1 MRSLHSDVEQRGT
14 RIFELV
20 DKHPERIFS
29 KAGFYQR
36 LMTLSMRDERFKTQ
50 LFRFVAVLPS
60 LRGSHEIIQHL
71 EEYFHDGEDGF
82 HPLLG
87 VGVRLA
93 RIAPWVSAPVLR
105 WNVSEMARQFIA
117 GRNPDEVIATL
128 RKRRAQKIGF
138 TVDLLGEA
146 VVSEV
151 EADEY
156 AGRYADLLEKLASET
171 KNWVDPLGKNA
182 ELFPV
187 VNLSVKISALYSQ
200 LNPAAPADAIAH
212 LGTKLRPLLRRA
224 RELGAFINFDMESY
238 ALKNMTLELFKTIFS
253 EAEFKGWPHVG
264 IVIQAYLRDS
274 EGDLRDLIEWGRARG
289 TRLAV
294 RLVKGAYWDYET
306 TKSGQNGSNPP
317 VFLQKAE
324 SDANFENLTRV
335 LFENNSVATPAFG
348 SHNIRSIA
356 HAQAVAD
363 ELGIDRSRFEF
374 QLLYGMAGPI
384 KRALVEMGYRV
395 REYCPIGELLPGMA
409 YLVRRLLENTSNEGF
424 LRAKF
429 AENVPAKD
437 LLRDPREQI
446 KKSREA
452 RSVASGERTH
462 LACSRRHPSDA
473 IVSGKM
479 PETAG
484 WKPALPNAIFKNAPL
499 VSFIYKDDQDKMQS
513 ALRQARKRFGEKHPL
528 YIGGEKVWTDNL
540 TPSVNPAEP
549 TEIVGYGTEAGIAEA
564 DRAVK
569 AARGAFEKW
578 RWTPFEERAQLLE
591 RAADILERRR
601 YELSAIE
608 VFEVGKPWSEADG
621 DIREA
626 IDFCRFYAQQ
636 MRRLGRPKLT
646 QQVPGEESYH
656 HYWARGVAFVVA
668 PWNFPIAIL
677 CGMAS
682 AGIVT
687 GNAVIM
693 KPSEQSIICGAMLM
707 QVFEEAG
714 VPPGVLNF
722 LSGHG
727 SVIGA
732 HLVDH
737 KDVDLI
743 AFTGS
748 REVGLKIWESAGI
761 TRPGQRELKRVIC
774 EMGGKNAMIVDTDA
788 DLDETIMYS
797 IYSAFGFQGQKCS
810 ALSRLILLEE
820 NYDRVMERLIPA
832 AASLRVGN
840 PEQPGIVVGPVIDEA
855 AYRRILE
862 YIEIGKKEATL
873 AYQAMEVPPHGY
885 FIPPTIFTDVK
896 PDMRVAREEIFGPV
910 LSVLK
915 VRDLDEAL
923 DVANG
928 TDYALTGGFFSRSPD
943 NIERIKARLE
953 AGNVYINRS
962 CTGAIVGRHP
972 FGGFKMSGSG
982 TKAGGEDYL
991 LHFLVPRVVTENTSR
1006 HGFAPERSPEYRDE
1020 FLWPKPQK

>member
-1 MRSLHSDVEQRGT
+1 MSLLQSDVEQRGR
-14 RIFELV
+14 RILELV
-20 DKHPERIFS
+20 DEHPDRFFS

-36 LMTLSMRDERFKTQ
+36 LMALSMRDERFKAQ

-60 LRGSHEIIQHL
+60 LRGSREIIQHL
-71 EEYFHDGEDGF
+71 KEYFSGSNNGF
-82 HPLLG
+82 HPL
-87 VGVRLA
+87 VDAGVRLA
-93 RIAPWVSAPVLR
+93 RLSPWISAPILR
-105 WNVSEMARQFIA
+105 WNVSETARQFIA
-117 GRNPDEVIATL
+117 GRNPDEVITTL
-128 RKRRAQKIGF
+128 QKRRAQKIGF
-138 TVDLLGEA
+138 TVDVLGEA
-146 VVSEV
+146 VVSEA
-151 EADEY
+151 EADKY
-156 AGRYADLLEKLASET
+156 SARYADLLEKLIHET
-171 KNWVDPLGKNA
+171 EDWTDPLGANT

-187 VNLSVKISALYSQ
+187 VNLSVKVSALYSQ
-200 LNPAAPADAIAH
+200 INPAAPTDAIAH
-212 LGTKLRPLLRRA
+212 LGTRLRPLLRRA

-238 ALKNMTLELFKTIFS
+238 VLKNATLELFKTILT
-253 EAEFKGWPHVG
+253 EAEFKDWPHVG

-274 EGDLRDLIEWGRARG
+274 ESDLRDLINWGRARG
-289 TRLAV
+289 TRFSV

-306 TKSGQNGSNPP
+306 TKSSQNGSNAP
-317 VFLQKAE
+317 VFLQKPE
-324 SDANFENLTRV
+324 SDANFETLTRV
-335 LFENNSVATPAFG
+335 LFENESIVSAAFG
-348 SHNIRSIA
+348 SHNVRSIA

-429 AENVPAKD
+429 AENVPANE
-437 LLRDPREQI
+437 LLRNPRELI
-446 KKSREA
+446 KRA
-452 RSVASGERTH
+452 VAGIDEPGGRNGTNQKNGASLH
-462 LACSRRHPSDA
+462 A
-473 IVSGKM
+473 
-479 PETAG
+479 TAG
-484 WKPALPNAIFKNAPL
+484 DSFRNAPL
-499 VSFIYKDDQDKMQS
+499 VSFIYKDSQDKMQS
-513 ALRQARKRFGEKHPL
+513 ALREVRKRFGEKHPL
-528 YIGGEKVWTDNL
+528 YIGGEKIWTDNL

-549 TEIVGYGTEAGIAEA
+549 SEIIGYGTEAGIDEAE
-564 DRAVK
+564 RAVK
-569 AARGAFEKW
+569 AARAAFEKW

-601 YELSAIE
+601 YELSAVE

-626 IDFCRFYAQQ
+626 IDFCRFYAHQ

-656 HYWARGVAFVVA
+656 HYWPRGVAFVIA

-714 VPPGVLNF
+714 VPAGVLNL

-727 SVIGA
+727 SVVGA

-774 EMGGKNAMIVDTDA
+774 EMGGKNAMIVDADA
-788 DLDETIMYS
+788 DVDETIMYS

-832 AASLRVGN
+832 AASLRVGS
-840 PEQPGIVVGPVIDEA
+840 PEQPGIMVGPVIDEA
-855 AYRRILE
+855 AYRRILD

-873 AYQAMEVPPHGY
+873 VYQAKEVPPHGY

-896 PDMRVAREEIFGPV
+896 PHMRIAREEIFGPV

-923 DVANG
+923 EVANG

-943 NIERIKARLE
+943 NIERVKARLE

-962 CTGAIVGRHP
+962 CTGAIVARHP

-1006 HGFAPERSPEYRDE
+1006 HGFAPEHSPEYRDE
-1020 FLWPKPQK
+1020 FLLPKSRP

>member
-1 MRSLHSDVEQRGT
+1 MAATRTFCLTREWSYASPMISLQSEVEQRGT

-20 DKHPERIFS
+20 DSHPERLLS

-36 LMTLSMRDERFKTQ
+36 LMALSMHDERFKTQ

-60 LRGSHEIIQHL
+60 LHRSSEIIQHL
-71 EEYFHDGEDGF
+71 KEYFSNGHAGF
-82 HPLLG
+82 HPL
-87 VGVRLA
+87 VRTGVRLA
-93 RIAPWVSAPVLR
+93 SVVPWISAPVLR
-105 WNVSEMARQFIA
+105 WNVSETARQFIA
-117 GRNPDEVIATL
+117 GRNANEVITTL
-128 RKRRAQKIGF
+128 RKRRSQKIGF
-138 TVDLLGEA
+138 TVDVLGEA
-146 VVSEV
+146 VVSEA
-151 EADEY
+151 EADVY
-156 AGRYADLLEKLASET
+156 AARYADLLDKLARET
-171 KNWVDPLGKNA
+171 KNWSDPLGKNA
-182 ELFPV
+182 DLFPV
-187 VNLSVKISALYSQ
+187 VNLSVKVSALYSQ
-200 LNPAAPADAIAH
+200 MSPAAPTDAIAH
-212 LGTKLRPLLRRA
+212 LGTKFRPLLRRA
-224 RELGAFINFDMESY
+224 RELGGFINLDMESY
-238 ALKNMTLELFKTIFS
+238 ALKNTTLELFKTIFT
-253 EAEFKGWPHVG
+253 EPEFRDWPHAG

-274 EGDLRDLIEWGRARG
+274 ETDLRDLIRWGRERG
-289 TRLAV
+289 TRFAV

-306 TKSGQNGSNPP
+306 TKSRQNGSAAP
-317 VFLQKAE
+317 VFLQKPE
-324 SDANFENLTRV
+324 SDANFETLTRI
-335 LFENNSVATPAFG
+335 LFENESIVTAAFG
-348 SHNIRSIA
+348 SHNVRSIA

-363 ELGIDRSRFEF
+363 ELGIDPGRFEF

-429 AENVPAKD
+429 AENVPAKE
-437 LLRDPREQI
+437 LLRDPRDLI
-446 KKSREA
+446 KSA
-452 RSVASGERTH
+452 VPGIVDAGASDHKNGASLR
-462 LACSRRHPSDA
+462 A
-473 IVSGKM
+473 
-479 PETAG
+479 TAG
-484 WKPALPNAIFKNAPL
+484 HSFRNAPL
-499 VSFIYKDDQDKMQS
+499 VSFIYKDSQDKMQS
-513 ALRQARKRFGEKHPL
+513 ALREVRKRFGEKHPL

-540 TPSVNPAEP
+540 TPSVNPSEP
-549 TEIVGYGTEAGIAEA
+549 TEIVGYGTEATIEEAES
-564 DRAVK
+564 AVK
-569 AARGAFEKW
+569 AARAAFEKW
-578 RWTPFEERAQLLE
+578 RWTSFQERAQLLE
-591 RAADILERRR
+591 RAANILERRR
-601 YELSAIE
+601 YELSAVE

-626 IDFCRFYAQQ
+626 IDFCNFYAEQI
-636 MRRLGRPKLT
+636 RRLGRPKLT
-646 QQVPGEESYH
+646 QQVPGEESYY
-656 HYWARGVAFVVA
+656 HYWPRGVAFVIA

-682 AGIVT
+682 AGVVT

-693 KPSEQSIICGAMLM
+693 KPSEQSIVCGAMLM
-707 QVFEEAG
+707 QIFEEAG

-748 REVGLKIWESAGI
+748 REVGLKIWESAGM

-774 EMGGKNAMIVDTDA
+774 EMGGKNAMIVDADA
-788 DLDETIMYS
+788 DLDETITYS

-840 PEQPGIVVGPVIDEA
+840 PEQPGIMVGPVIDEA

-873 AYQAMEVPPHGY
+873 AYQAKEVPPHGY

-896 PDMRVAREEIFGPV
+896 PDMRIAREEIFGPV

-915 VRDLDEAL
+915 VRDLDEAIE
-923 DVANG
+923 VANG

-943 NIERIKARLE
+943 NIERVKARLE
-953 AGNVYINRS
+953 AGNLYINRS

-1006 HGFAPERSPEYRDE
+1006 HGFAPEQSPEYRAE
-1020 FLWPKPQK
+1020 FLWPKPRE